1 MKTLKVIGA
10 RVHNLKN
17 LTVEMPREKLVVITG
32 LSGSGKSSLA
42 FDTIFAEGQRRYV
55 ESLSAY
61 ARQFLGRMEKPDVD
75 AIEGLSPAVS
85 IDQKGASHNPRS
97 TVGTVTEI
105 YDYLRLL
112 FARAGVP
119 HCPICGR
126 EVTRQSA
133 QEIVDAIR
141 RLPEGSR
148 ILLLAPVVRGR
159 KGTHQAVLEEIRKAG
174 FTRARVDGVVYD
186 LETDDIALDR
196 YKQHTIEA
204 VVDRLVVRAY
214 TDPQEEADFLAR
226 LTDSVETA
234 LKFGDGYLVVHR
246 LPSREGGDEGEDLP
260 FSEHLACPEHGVSV
274 PELEPRL
281 FSFNTPYGACPV
293 CQGLGFKQ
301 EIDPDLLIPDPSL
314 SLAEGAL
321 AASEWTPH
329 AARGGYYWQMLV
341 SVARAY
347 GIDLHKPVRDLPKEH
362 LDIILYGT
370 RGKKVAV
377 EYRGRR
383 SHARWRTAFEGVIP
397 NLERRYRETTSEAMR
412 ARIEGWMSK
421 KPCPACR
428 GARLRP
434 EALAVTVAGVNI
446 VEVTSWPVSKTLEWV
461 RNLTPP
467 PAPLPSLAKGGERED
482 LPQAGRGKGEI
493 NPPPATDLTP
503 PPPRGK
509 AARHP
514 LPSLDKSGEGDG
526 GRGEINLLQIAH
538 ERGLVTTGFHLP
550 YNPKLIA
557 RARELRAHMTPAEQ
571 KLWAFLHHQPYR
583 VLRQRPIDHYIVDF
597 YIPKAKL
604 VIEVDGEQHY
614 TEEGKAYDAERDA
627 ILAGY
632 GLRVLRIPNAE
643 VMSHFDQVKAR
654 IEAQVA
660 SSYHQSEN
668 ITPPPPPLPSL
679 TKGGEGEDLPQAGR
693 GRGEINPVANEP
705 NLTPPP
711 PRGGGANGLSPLLT
725 PRQYAIARRILR
737 ELEARLGF
745 LVDVGL
751 DYLTLDRAANT
762 LSGGEAQRIRLAT
775 QIGSRLTGVLYVL
788 DEPSIGLHPRDTDR
802 LLRTLKGLRDL
813 GNTVLVVEHDP
824 ETIRAAD
831 WIVDLGPGAGE
842 HGGRVVAQGSV
853 EDILAS
859 PDSLTGAYLSGRL
872 QVPLPEKRREGTGEF
887 LTIVG
892 ARENNLKNITVRIPL
907 GKLVLVTGVS
917 GSGKSSLV
925 VETLY
930 KALARHLNKARTQPG
945 KHDRIEGLEH
955 LDKVI
960 NIDQSPLGRT
970 PRSNPGTYTGLFD
983 HIRQRFAQL
992 PESKIRGY
1000 KPGRFSFNVKGGRCE
1015 ACQGQGQLRIEMQFL
1030 PDVFVPCEVCH
1041 GARFNRET
1049 LQVRFKGYNIAD
1061 VLDMTVEQAMEVFAA
1076 FPAMMRKLQTLA
1088 DVGLGYIRIG
1098 QPAPTLSGGEAQRVK
1113 LARELSKRA
1122 TGHTLYVLDEPTVG
1136 LHAADVHKLI
1146 EVLHRLVDAGNTVV
1160 VIEHNL
1166 DLIKVAD
1173 WIIDLGPEGG
1183 DRGGEIVAEG
1193 TPEQICQVEASYT
1206 GRYLRAYVRENH

>member
-214 TDPQEEADFLAR
+214 ADPQEEADFLAR

-301 EIDPDLLIPDPSL
+301 EIAPDLLIPDPSL

-383 SHARWRTAFEGVIP
+383 SHARWHTAFEGVIP

-467 PAPLPSLAKGGERED
+467 PAPLPSL
-482 LPQAGRGKGEI
+482 
-493 NPPPATDLTP
+493 
-503 PPPRGK
+503 
-509 AARHP
+509 
-514 LPSLDKSGEGDG
+514 
-526 GRGEINLLQIAH
+526 
-538 ERGLVTTGFHLP
+538 V
-550 YNPKLIA
+550 
-557 RARELRAHMTPAEQ
+557 
-571 KLWAFLHHQPYR
+571 
-583 VLRQRPIDHYIVDF
+583 
-597 YIPKAKL
+597 
-604 VIEVDGEQHY
+604 
-614 TEEGKAYDAERDA
+614 
-627 ILAGY
+627 
-632 GLRVLRIPNAE
+632 
-643 VMSHFDQVKAR
+643 
-654 IEAQVA
+654 
-660 SSYHQSEN
+660 
-668 ITPPPPPLPSL
+668 
-679 TKGGEGEDLPQAGR
+679 KGGEGEDLPQAGR
-693 GRGEINPVANEP
+693 GRGEINPVADEP
-705 NLTPPP
+705 NFTPPP
-711 PRGGGANGLSPLLT
+711 PRGKAARHPLPSLDKRGEGDGGRGEILT

-751 DYLTLDRAANT
+751 EYLTLDRAANT

-842 HGGRVVAQGSV
+842 HGGRVVAQGTV

-960 NIDQSPLGRT
+960 NIDQSPIGRT

-983 HIRQRFAQL
+983 HIRQLFAQL

-1049 LQVRFKGYNIAD
+1049 LQVRFKGYSIAD

-1193 TPEQICQVEASYT
+1193 APEQICRVEASYT
-1206 GRYLRAYVRENH
+1206 GRYLRAYVRENHR